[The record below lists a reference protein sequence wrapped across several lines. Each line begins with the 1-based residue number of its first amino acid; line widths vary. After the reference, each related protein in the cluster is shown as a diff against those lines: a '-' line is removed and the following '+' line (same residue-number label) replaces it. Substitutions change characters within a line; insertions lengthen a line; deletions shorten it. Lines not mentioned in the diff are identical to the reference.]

1 MKKVEIIVKKII
13 SGHKVK
19 PAGTL
24 LNPQCL
30 DFYYRFIEV
39 EKLVQPKSKL

>member
-13 SGHKVK
+13 SGKKVK

-30 DFYYRFIEV
+30 DFYYRFEV